1 MLGAVVSSSSPAVAA
16 RCIFAR
22 AGVGAACSQNIT
34 DPRLGPQ
41 MLDLLQ
47 KGRDAHS
54 ALDEVVAKTSDVE
67 YRQLCLVDAAGRGAA
82 YSGAKALG
90 RHRSGIGAD
99 CVSAGN
105 LLASDDVPSAMVS
118 AFEARPGD
126 HLGDRLLGAL
136 QAGMAA
142 GGETGPVHSCGLVLV
157 DKVSWNVADLRVDWA
172 EDDPIAELA
181 TLWEIYRPQ
190 LDDYI
195 QRALDPS
202 KSPGYP
208 VR

>member
-1 MLGAVVSSSSPAVAA
+1 
-16 RCIFAR
+16 
-22 AGVGAACSQNIT
+22 
-34 DPRLGPQ
+34 
-41 MLDLLQ
+41 
-47 KGRDAHS
+47 
-54 ALDEVVAKTSDVE
+54 
-67 YRQLCLVDAAGRGAA
+67 
-82 YSGAKALG
+82 
-90 RHRSGIGAD
+90 
-99 CVSAGN
+99 